1 MGALGGWF
9 EPGDHAGRA
18 FDEAEAVLLAC
29 EDLTAVM
36 ETIRRSD
43 SPVEARRALKL
54 GFGFSGR
61 QAALLLMLPV
71 MSFTRSERDRMR
83 DSRRDRLDLFA
94 DVTGSIPALRQ
105 DDVRSAPAPAPAPVD
120 AGPSVARP
128 EWVADLDGAL
138 ERIRW
143 AMEGERGDGSATQE
157 SVTTVAPVTTGAPA
171 STGQVVRRS
180 RSGGVDDASV
190 VLDEQVGELCDALAE
205 IVQVEGLPDAWLDD
219 PRASD
224 SRAGMLLDS
233 CGVDDSV
240 GIRTLAW
247 HLRRTG
253 LDAVE
258 GLLPFADPLDPSQG
272 FDVQARM
279 FERAMATGGLGSEP
293 GPGVTWAGRLWPIA
307 ERRGYGYAVSYRDGP
322 GAGAVWAY
330 GGDEPLHRVWDS
342 VVDLLVELYRA
353 ATTGEPCDAA
363 IAAATHGRVAWT
375 NLS

>member
-1 MGALGGWF
+1 MGATGALGGWF
-9 EPGDHAGRA
+9 EPGDDAGRA
-18 FDEAEAVLLAC
+18 FDEAEALLMAC

-36 ETIRRSD
+36 ETIRHSD
-43 SPVEARRALKL
+43 SPVEARRALKT

-61 QAALLLMLPV
+61 QAALLLTLPV

-83 DSRRDRLDLFA
+83 DSRRDRLELFA

-105 DDVRSAPAPAPAPVD
+105 DDVRSAPALAPVGPD
-120 AGPSVARP
+120 PSVARP
-128 EWVADLDGAL
+128 EWAADIEGAL

-143 AMEGERGDGSATQE
+143 VMDGERGDGSTPQE
-157 SVTTVAPVTTGAPA
+157 SVTSGVPA
-171 STGQVVRRS
+171 STAPVVRRS
-180 RSGGVDDASV
+180 RSGRVDDASV

-205 IVQVEGLPDAWLDD
+205 IVQVEGAPGAWLDD

-224 SRAGMLLDS
+224 SRSGMLLDS

-240 GIRTLAW
+240 GIRTLLW

-258 GLLPFADPLDPSQG
+258 GLLPFADPVDPARG

-279 FERAMATGGLGSEP
+279 FEHAMATGGLGSEP

-307 ERRGYGYAVSYRDGP
+307 ERRGYGYAVAYRDGP
-322 GAGAVWAY
+322 DAGAVWAY
-330 GGDEPLHRVWDS
+330 GGDEPLYRVWDS
-342 VVDLLVELYRA
+342 VVDLLVEVYRA
-353 ATTGEPCDAA
+353 VTTGESCDAA
-363 IAAATHGRVAWT
+363 IAAATNGRVAWT
-375 NLS
+375 NLN